1 MVLNAFRTRIRIM
14 PYAQQRPIIY
24 PKPEPRSRILFG
36 PVPSDDFMPV
46 FLILLDHRTSGK
58 VALSGEPKSRGA
70 TTLSRVVPLLYGIP

>member
-1 MVLNAFRTRIRIM
+1 MHFEREFVLCLMLSNGLSYTQNLNRGRGF
-14 PYAQQRPIIY
+14 Y
-24 PKPEPRSRILFG
+24 FG